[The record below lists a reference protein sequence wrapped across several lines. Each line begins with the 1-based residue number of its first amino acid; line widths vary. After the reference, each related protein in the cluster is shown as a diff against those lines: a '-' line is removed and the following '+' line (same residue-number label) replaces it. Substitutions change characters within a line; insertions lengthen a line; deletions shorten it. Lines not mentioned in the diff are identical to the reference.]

1 MIIVDLVAGR
11 TTNDVKVSN
20 RCVSEP
26 FIFNKNLF
34 VIKNGSVVQ
43 YN

>member
-11 TTNDVKVSN
+11 TTKDVKVSN
-20 RCVSEP
+20 SMVSEP

-34 VIKNGSVVQ
+34 VIKNGSVDQ

>member
-1 MIIVDLVAGR
+1 MILKFQIDEMS
-11 TTNDVKVSN
+11 K
-20 RCVSEP
+20 P

-34 VIKNGSVVQ
+34 VIKNGSVDQ